1 MKYLKKCEGMNEDES
16 GSKSFVDSL
25 KRVAKNQLSI
35 LKEEKGFLS
44 VDDYYK
50 FMGEYFHVTLIE
62 DLFHELVGEGFD
74 FEDEP
79 EDDGDDM
86 ILPSFNLN

>member
-1 MKYLKKCEGMNEDES
+1 MKYLKKFEGMNEDES

-50 FMGEYFHVTLIE
+50 FMGEYFHVTLVE
-62 DLFHELVGEGFD
+62 DLFHELVGEGFG

-79 EDDGDDM
+79 EDDGDDS
-86 ILPSFNLN
+86 IIPTYNLN

>member
-1 MKYLKKCEGMNEDES
+1 MKYLKKFEGMNEDGS

-62 DLFHELVGEGFD
+62 DLVHELVGEGFD

>member
-1 MKYLKKCEGMNEDES
+1 MKYLKKFEGMNEDES

-62 DLFHELVGEGFD
+62 DLFHELVGEGFG

-79 EDDGDDM
+79 EDDDDS
-86 ILPSFNLN
+86 ILPTYNLN

>member
-1 MKYLKKCEGMNEDES
+1 MKYLKKFEGLNEAQLP
-16 GSKSFVDSL
+16 FVDSL

-50 FMGEYFHVTLIE
+50 FMGEYFHVTFIE
-62 DLFHELVGEGFD
+62 DLFHELVGEGFG

-79 EDDGDDM
+79 EDDEDDS
-86 ILPSFNLN
+86 ILPTYNLN

>member
-1 MKYLKKCEGMNEDES
+1 MKYLKKYEGMNGSES
-16 GSKSFVDSL
+16 FIDSL
-25 KRVAKNQLSI
+25 KRVAKTELTR

-50 FMGEYFHVTLIE
+50 FMGKYFHATLVE

-74 FEDEP
+74 FQDEP
-79 EDDGDDM
+79 EDDVDDT
-86 ILPSFNLN
+86 ILPSYNLN

>member
-1 MKYLKKCEGMNEDES
+1 MKYLKKFEGMNDP
-16 GSKSFVDSL
+16 KSFIDSL

-50 FMGEYFHVTLIE
+50 FMAKYFHVTLVE
-62 DLFHELVGEGFD
+62 DLLHELVDEGFG

-79 EDDGDDM
+79 EDGDEGI
-86 ILPSFNLN
+86 ILPPYNLN

>member
-1 MKYLKKCEGMNEDES
+1 MKYLKKFEGMNEDES

-50 FMGEYFHVTLIE
+50 FMGEYFHVTLVE
-62 DLFHELVGEGFD
+62 DLFHELVGEGFG

-79 EDDGDDM
+79 EDDEDDS
-86 ILPSFNLN
+86 ILPTYNLN

>member
-1 MKYLKKCEGMNEDES
+1 MKYLKKYEGSNDP
-16 GSKSFVDSL
+16 KSFIDSL

-50 FMGEYFHVTLIE
+50 FMGKYFQVTLVE
-62 DLFHELVGEGFD
+62 DLFHELVGEGFG

-79 EDDGDDM
+79 EDDGDDS
-86 ILPSFNLN
+86 IIPTYNLN